1 MIKKIPLWFWVSLS
15 IFCVIQLLMVPISLF
30 FTNTGGSAAL
40 VILFF
45 LFVVY
50 PVFFI
55 IMFTVIKK
63 KVKLTLEEMVLPTA
77 LLLIPT
83 ILYIPFFAN

>member
-1 MIKKIPLWFWVSLS
+1 MIRKIPLWFWVSLT
-15 IFCVIQLLMVPISLF
+15 IFCVIQLLIVPILPLF
-30 FTNTGGSAAL
+30 EKTGVSIASG
-40 VILFF
+40 ILFF

-63 KVKLTLEEMVLPTA
+63 KAKLTWEEMVLPTA